1 MTSAELDEQY
11 RTRPGTPMIGPYS
24 TNQMDDFYASL
35 ARGEAKP
42 SGLMNLM
49 QHLIAAERSSE
60 GANVLDVC
68 SGRGLALPLL
78 HRYAPKIGRYVGLD
92 ISPDNLAEAR
102 ARLTGLRMEYGSPF
116 PVDFVECDVSDP
128 WPELPPFDVAIYTSA
143 LEHLPYELG
152 VKSLAYAGVA
162 LAPGGV
168 LYLSTPQAFGP
179 PPRPLQYRVH
189 VYEWSREEVVSAVE
203 AAGLVVDDVMGLLP
217 PEPDEVAAE
226 LAERYGSGAVD
237 WYRDLATRVPS
248 ALLDTV
254 SSVMVPGRAT
264 ELLFVCRR
272 PA

>member
-1 MTSAELDEQY
+1 MSAELDEQY

-24 TNQMDDFYASL
+24 TNQMDDFYAGL
-35 ARGEAKP
+35 AVGEAKP

-49 QHLIAAERSSE
+49 QHLMVAERCGE
-60 GANVLDVC
+60 GASVLDVC
-68 SGRGLALPLL
+68 CGRGLALPLL
-78 HRYAPKIGRYVGLD
+78 HRYAPKIARYVGLD

-102 ARLTGLRMEYGSPF
+102 TRLTALRGEYGNLF
-116 PVDFVECDVSDP
+116 PVEFVQHDVSAQ
-128 WPELPPFDVAIYTSA
+128 WPELPKFDVAVYTSA

-152 VKSLAYAGVA
+152 VKSLLETGNA

-189 VYEWSREEVVSAVE
+189 VYEWSREEIVKAVE
-203 AAGLVVDDVMGLLP
+203 AAGLIVDDVMGVLP
-217 PEPDEVAAE
+217 PDPDDVVAE
-226 LAERYGSGAVD
+226 LAARYGSGAVD
-237 WYRDLATRVPS
+237 WYRDLAARVPK

-254 SSVMVPGRAT
+254 SSVAVPDRAT